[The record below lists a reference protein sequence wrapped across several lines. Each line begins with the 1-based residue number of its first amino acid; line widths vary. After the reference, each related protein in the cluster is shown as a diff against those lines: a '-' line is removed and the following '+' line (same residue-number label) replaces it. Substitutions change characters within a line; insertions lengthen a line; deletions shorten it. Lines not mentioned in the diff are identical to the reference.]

1 MVNVIYTTVISIMSV
16 VKNVLHPVDQIGLLH
31 LGLEPRMDFGKKQ
44 QTSWK
49 TSVVIAVQGV
59 VVPVIFATLSP

>member
-1 MVNVIYTTVISIMSV
+1 MLFIRQLSRLCGC
-16 VKNVLHPVDQIGLLH
+16 KNVLHPVDQIGLLH

-44 QTSWK
+44 QTTWK